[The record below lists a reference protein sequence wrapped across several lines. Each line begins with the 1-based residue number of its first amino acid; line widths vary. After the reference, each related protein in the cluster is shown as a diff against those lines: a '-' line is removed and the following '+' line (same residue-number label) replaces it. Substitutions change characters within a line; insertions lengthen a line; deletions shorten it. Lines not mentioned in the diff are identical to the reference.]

1 MKVGDAGQT
10 AVPHRRS
17 VSSIC
22 SGDSAGHCDSS
33 SSWFY
38 EVEGEFD
45 YSTKKLTS
53 LFSGSFHPTIDGQTA
68 YELSFLDAGL

>member
-1 MKVGDAGQT
+1 V
-10 AVPHRRS
+10 V
-17 VSSIC
+17 
-22 SGDSAGHCDSS
+22 
-33 SSWFY
+33 F

-53 LFSGSFHPTIDGQTA
+53 LFSSSFHLTIDGQTA